1 MPEIEAWKP
10 DSQVGFFHAIF
21 VSKIKKSKIFYNKNI
36 NGDLEMKVILI
47 IFLRK
52 ILVFDRLIL
61 TVSPCVADILC
72 LYPNISVEKQKKAT
86 RTDWRH
92 EFG

>member
-1 MPEIEAWKP
+1 
-10 DSQVGFFHAIF
+10 
-21 VSKIKKSKIFYNKNI
+21 
-36 NGDLEMKVILI
+36 MKGILK

-52 ILVFDRLIL
+52 IFVFDRLIV

-72 LYPNISVEKQKKAT
+72 LYPDTFVEKQKRAT
-86 RTDWRH
+86 RTDWGR